1 MGKRKRRGRC
11 VKNNTNVNIEPE
23 ETVEAPHSFVIHKG
37 LPGGNLLEL
46 TKDFR
51 KVMEPFTAISLKER
65 KKNTIKD
72 FVSVA
77 GPLHVSHLSI
87 FSRTEVG
94 MYLKICKLPR
104 GPTMTFKIHNFSLAR
119 DVVSSL
125 KKQNVVEAA
134 FKHSPLIVLNSFT
147 AEGLHMKLMAS
158 MFQNM
163 FPTINLTNVD
173 LNTVRRCVL
182 MNYNPSTNMIDFRHY
197 TIKIIPVGI
206 SKGVKKV
213 VQGKV
218 PNLNRCNDISEFLTK
233 SGMLSES
240 EFEDDPS
247 NQVTLPQKIISRG
260 NVESGKS
267 AIKLHELGPRLTLQ
281 LIKIEDGLLDGEVLY
296 HNLIEKTDEE
306 KLEIQKKRENKKK
319 LKEKRKK
326 IQAKNKEV
334 KENLK
339 QKLKEKSLEG
349 MKKVNPQEKSS
360 SEANEAKEPED
371 NDADY
376 YREEVGEEPDED
388 LFSSSTANAK
398 RPPKFVQF
406 RRKRKW
412 DDTNKSPVK
421 RFKTDGVKNKNT
433 NRKRK

>member
-1 MGKRKRRGRC
+1 
-11 VKNNTNVNIEPE
+11 
-23 ETVEAPHSFVIHKG
+23 
-37 LPGGNLLEL
+37 
-46 TKDFR
+46 
-51 KVMEPFTAISLKER
+51 
-65 KKNTIKD
+65 
-72 FVSVA
+72 
-77 GPLHVSHLSI
+77 
-87 FSRTEVG
+87 
-94 MYLKICKLPR
+94 
-104 GPTMTFKIHNFSLAR
+104 
-119 DVVSSL
+119 
-125 KKQNVVEAA
+125 VVEAA

-218 PNLNRCNDISEFLTK
+218 PNLNRCNDISDFLTK

-306 KLEIQKKRENKKK
+306 KLEIQKKRENKK
-319 LKEKRKK
+319 
-326 IQAKNKEV
+326 
-334 KENLK
+334 
-339 QKLKEKSLEG
+339 
-349 MKKVNPQEKSS
+349 
-360 SEANEAKEPED
+360 
-371 NDADY
+371 
-376 YREEVGEEPDED
+376 
-388 LFSSSTANAK
+388 
-398 RPPKFVQF
+398 
-406 RRKRKW
+406 
-412 DDTNKSPVK
+412 
-421 RFKTDGVKNKNT
+421 
-433 NRKRK
+433 

>member
-1 MGKRKRRGRC
+1 
-11 VKNNTNVNIEPE
+11 
-23 ETVEAPHSFVIHKG
+23 
-37 LPGGNLLEL
+37 
-46 TKDFR
+46 
-51 KVMEPFTAISLKER
+51 
-65 KKNTIKD
+65 
-72 FVSVA
+72 
-77 GPLHVSHLSI
+77 
-87 FSRTEVG
+87 
-94 MYLKICKLPR
+94 
-104 GPTMTFKIHNFSLAR
+104 
-119 DVVSSL
+119 
-125 KKQNVVEAA
+125 
-134 FKHSPLIVLNSFT
+134 
-147 AEGLHMKLMAS
+147 
-158 MFQNM
+158 
-163 FPTINLTNVD
+163 
-173 LNTVRRCVL
+173 
-182 MNYNPSTNMIDFRHY
+182 
-197 TIKIIPVGI
+197 
-206 SKGVKKV
+206 
-213 VQGKV
+213 
-218 PNLNRCNDISEFLTK
+218 
-233 SGMLSES
+233 MLSES

-421 RFKTDGVKNKNT
+421 RFKTDGVKYKNT